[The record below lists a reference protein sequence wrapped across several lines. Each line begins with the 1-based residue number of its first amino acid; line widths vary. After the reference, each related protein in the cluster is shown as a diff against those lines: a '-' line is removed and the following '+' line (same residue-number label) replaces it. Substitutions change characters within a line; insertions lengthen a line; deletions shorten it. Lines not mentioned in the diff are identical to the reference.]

1 MKFALHKRWAV
12 LLAAACLGVGL
23 GAPAFADPIT
33 GPISGPGSG
42 SPLDGLGQLSSTGD
56 LLKGLPAL
64 GNGATLPN
72 GLPQLPVG
80 ALQNPA
86 GSGAGTDT
94 RDFGTPT
101 PAPDKVCPFTGDVPI
116 SVPVVNSPVG
126 SSLPGL
132 GGYTL
137 DASAIPAQIYSEL
150 CMSKETLAAAQAGR
164 PIAVLVLVHG
174 ITYGTW
180 YWDSPYQPDKYSVV
194 NGLIKHGYATL
205 NIDRLG
211 EGRSS
216 HPISAA
222 VTADTNAN
230 TVHALIDKLHKGDI
244 GGIKFGHVGLVGHSY
259 GTVTTYLE
267 TAKYNDADVVIGTGY
282 GNRFKFD
289 QGAMLFGGLIP
300 ASAQPLYKGQP
311 WALDPGYLSFRS
323 GARANSPFFNK
334 ADTDPAIFTM
344 DEQLQNPVT
353 AEELATFFV
362 REYDGTHKNI
372 HTPTFLI
379 NGEQDSFFCG
389 PNNIACV
396 TAATPADGP
405 KTLEEDA
412 KAMTQYENPGFS
424 PQACLRT
431 AVIPAGGHDINFELN
446 ANQVW
451 QQIAYFADQSMG
463 AQGQNN
469 ASYRQTCVN
478 RQTDITDLLPELGRL
493 IPPTNLPIN

>member
-1 MKFALHKRWAV
+1 MKLDLRKRLIIVVAAV
-12 LLAAACLGVGL
+12 GCLVG
-23 GAPAFADPIT
+23 GFYSPAFADVVPGGGILPGIGT
-33 GPISGPGSG
+33 GGLTGTGS
-42 SPLDGLGQLSSTGD
+42 LLNGLS
-56 LLKGLPAL
+56 AL
-64 GNGATLPN
+64 GKVATLPN
-72 GLPQLPVG
+72 GLPQLPTN
-80 ALQNPA
+80 LLSNLS
-86 GSGAGTDT
+86 GSGSDP
-94 RDFGTPT
+94 RNFGTPT
-101 PAPDKVCPFTGDVPI
+101 PAPDKVCPFTGNVPI
-116 SVPVVNSPVG
+116 SISLVNSPVG

-137 DASAIPAQIYSEL
+137 PEPAIPGSIYSEL
-150 CMSKETLAAAQAGR
+150 CMSQETLAAAKQGK
-164 PIAVLVLVHG
+164 PVAVLVLVHG

-180 YWDSPYQPDKYSVV
+180 YWDSPYQPDKYSIV
-194 NGLIKHGYATL
+194 NGLIKDGYATL

-211 EGRSS
+211 EGKSS

-230 TVHALIDKLHKGDI
+230 AVHELIQKLHDGQI
-244 GGIKFGHVGLVGHSY
+244 GGMTFNHVGLVGHSY

-289 QGAMLFGGLIP
+289 QGAMLFSGLIP
-300 ASAQPLYKGQP
+300 AAAQPLYNGQP
-311 WALDPGYLSFRS
+311 WALDPGYLSFRP

-344 DEQLQNPVT
+344 DENLQNPVT

-379 NGEQDSFFCG
+379 NGSNDSFFCG

-396 TAATPADGP
+396 TAATPSDNP
-405 KTLEEDA
+405 QTLEKDA
-412 KAMTQYENPGFS
+412 AALTQYENPGFA

-431 AVIPAGGHDINFELN
+431 AVIPGAGHDINFELN
-446 ANQVW
+446 ADQLWKQV
-451 QQIAYFADQSMG
+451 AYFADQAMG
-463 AQGQNN
+463 PQGANN
-469 ASYRQTCVN
+469 ASYRQSCVT
-478 RQTDITDLLPELGRL
+478 RPTDLTDLLPEIGRL